1 VLFERKRIGQN
12 KMRNGIS
19 RMGLVLKLLLLAVHE
34 LQMGTNDIFP
44 DELKQYFQSLS
55 VIAA

>member
-1 VLFERKRIGQN
+1 MGQN

-19 RMGLVLKLLLLAVHE
+19 RMGLVLKILLLAVHE